1 MFMKITDRL
10 CWVMSAQFKVKYLL
24 NGIEESEAVISK
36 RINRELK
43 KHIKRFFNITESTPY
58 TYVECVEQII
68 YERAE
73 DPFNKNTTASAEVKI
88 DFVIENPDNEPDK
101 AGRAFVHLLFDT
113 VNRTVKS
120 GIQMC
125 AITNE
130 IAISDIYKG
139 YVQLDNTVF
148 VPIPE

>member
-1 MFMKITDRL
+1 MKITDRL

-24 NGIEESEAVISK
+24 TEIEESEAVISK

-43 KHIKRFFNITESTPY
+43 KHIKRFFNITNSTPY
-58 TYVECVEQII
+58 TYVECVDQTIFEI
-68 YERAE
+68 AT
-73 DPFNKNTTASAEVKI
+73 DPFNKNTTASADVKF
-88 DFVIENPDNEPDK
+88 DFVIENPDNEPEK
-101 AGRAFVHLLFDT
+101 AGRAFVHLVFDT

-125 AITNE
+125 AVTSE
-130 IAISDIYKG
+130 IEVSDIYKG

-148 VPIPE
+148 VPLPE